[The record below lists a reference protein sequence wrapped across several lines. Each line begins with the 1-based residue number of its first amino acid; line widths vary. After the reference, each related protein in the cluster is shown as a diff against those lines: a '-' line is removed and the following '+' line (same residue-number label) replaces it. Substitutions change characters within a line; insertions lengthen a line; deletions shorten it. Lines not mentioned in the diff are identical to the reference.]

1 MWALDIAM
9 RSAGVCLIS
18 SWKCLPGK
26 ETTRIPEDLLP
37 ELTSGS
43 EWYKPGPLKLL

>member
-1 MWALDIAM
+1 MWALDVAM
-9 RSAGVCLIS
+9 RSAGLVLAFLMEVS
-18 SWKCLPGK
+18 PGK

>member
-1 MWALDIAM
+1 MWALDIAV

-18 SWKCLPGK
+18 SWKCPPGN

-43 EWYKPGPLKLL
+43 GWHKAGPLKLL